1 MRNEILLL
9 VESSTCYSEGDIL
22 RAQGNLAVT
31 YSSLGRFDE
40 ASNMH
45 RDVYSGRLKLNG
57 EGNRRTFG
65 AANNYAS
72 DLIELKRF
80 EEAKSLL
87 RKSMPVALRILGEGH
102 RLTRQTRL
110 IYAEALYKDAAATLD
125 DLHEAVTTFEDA
137 ARTTRRVF
145 GGAHPRT
152 TAIEGKLQECRA
164 TGLAR
169 MPAEQRFDKATRA
182 SNPAKGLVHYLGRL
196 KKARWRGSARK
207 IAKLGFGRKVQK
219 YNKLAVAAVET
230 S

>member
-1 MRNEILLL
+1 MSP
-9 VESSTCYSEGDIL
+9 V
-22 RAQGNLAVT
+22 RARIPRRRVVRARMGVLEDVCGSAGGQ
-31 YSSLGRFDE
+31 LG
-40 ASNMH
+40 S
-45 RDVYSGRLKLNG
+45 
-57 EGNRRTFG
+57 
-65 AANNYAS
+65 
-72 DLIELKRF
+72 
-80 EEAKSLL
+80 
-87 RKSMPVALRILGEGH
+87 
-102 RLTRQTRL
+102 
-110 IYAEALYKDAAATLD
+110 KDAAATLD

-207 IAKLGFGRKVQK
+207 IAKFGRKVQK
-219 YNKLAVAAVET
+219 YNRLAVAAVEA
-230 S
+230 SP